1 MISKEVR
8 QESSIP
14 VGTRVSMVSLAELD
28 MFWREEGYNVRSMSQ
43 LVSWSLDLLC
53 DVLKSNKKMPVEVE
67 SVMQAHN
74 YLDSRNLYQKSS
86 KKRGIKKIGTALGFE
101 SLREQGIDP
110 KDYAPK
116 QYKIVHNER
125 SVQPSE
131 VRVERECSDYNQPKI
146 EVSEEEKE
154 RVRKLVENYRNN
166 KVKKSMSME
175 EVREETLRIA
185 EKAGVFNSSLKKS
198 MNDCQVNQE
207 QEAQGGSGMP
217 RSIDNKEA
225 QGNTGIPNTFNSIN
239 KTNKQEVQSA
249 SGITSVE
256 GEGGKTSTV
265 KEGMTDEELR
275 EKMERDSEKLR
286 EEERANEEFLK
297 TLKQQS

>member
-175 EVREETLRIA
+175 EVREETLRTA
-185 EKAGVFNSSLKKS
+185 ERAGVFDLVKDANSSLNKS

-207 QEAQGGSGMP
+207 QVAQGGTGMP
-217 RSIDNKEA
+217 SILKN
-225 QGNTGIPNTFNSIN
+225 I
-239 KTNKQEVQSA
+239 
-249 SGITSVE
+249 
-256 GEGGKTSTV
+256 KTSTV

-275 EKMERDSEKLR
+275 EKMERDDEKLR

>member
-175 EVREETLRIA
+175 EVREETLRTA
-185 EKAGVFNSSLKKS
+185 ERAGVFDLVKDANSSLNKS

-207 QEAQGGSGMP
+207 QVAQGGTGITCANIGTGIMKD
-217 RSIDNKEA
+217 SINNQVM
-225 QGNTGIPNTFNSIN
+225 QGSTGIPSTLNNI
-239 KTNKQEVQSA
+239 
-249 SGITSVE
+249 
-256 GEGGKTSTV
+256 KTSMV

-275 EKMERDSEKLR
+275 RKMDEGEEKLR

-297 TLKQQS
+297 SLKE